1 MQGKVCLVTGANRG
15 IGRATAEGLARMGAR
30 VLLVCRER
38 AAGELAK
45 SQIAAATGNSKLE
58 LFVADLSVQAE
69 VHRLVNEVK
78 AAHARLDVL
87 INNAGA
93 FYLRRTTTV
102 DQVEATFAVNHLACF
117 MLANGLTDLLKAS
130 APARVVIV
138 SSDAHQRVSDPED
151 WVSVRGYNGRAA
163 YNRSKLAN
171 VIFTYDL
178 AHRLEGT
185 GVTVNCCH
193 PGVVET
199 PLLKGLYER
208 WWSKWIFPLVM
219 KFQAVTPTEAASTIL
234 FLATSPDVEGV
245 TGKYFRE
252 SRPVTSSLISHDAV
266 IGARLWNLSLR
277 LTGEL
282 PPVTITGEIIA
293 AT

>member
-1 MQGKVCLVTGANRG
+1 MTP
-15 IGRATAEGLARMGAR
+15 
-30 VLLVCRER
+30 
-38 AAGELAK
+38 
-45 SQIAAATGNSKLE
+45 
-58 LFVADLSVQAE
+58 
-69 VHRLVNEVK
+69 
-78 AAHARLDVL
+78 
-87 INNAGA
+87 
-93 FYLRRTTTV
+93 

-117 MLANGLTDLLKAS
+117 MLTNGLTELLRQS
-130 APARVVIV
+130 APARVVV
-138 SSDAHQRVSDPED
+138 VASEAHQRVSDPED
-151 WVSVRGYNGRAA
+151 WVNVRSYNGRTA

-178 AHRLEGT
+178 AHRLEGS

-193 PGVVET
+193 PGVVDT

-208 WWSKWIFPLVM
+208 WWSRWIFPLVM
-219 KFQAVTPTEAASTIL
+219 KARAVTPVEAASTIL
-234 FLATSPDVEGV
+234 YLATSPEVEGV
-245 TGKYFRE
+245 TGKYFKD
-252 SRPVTSSLISHDAV
+252 SRPATSSLISHDSV